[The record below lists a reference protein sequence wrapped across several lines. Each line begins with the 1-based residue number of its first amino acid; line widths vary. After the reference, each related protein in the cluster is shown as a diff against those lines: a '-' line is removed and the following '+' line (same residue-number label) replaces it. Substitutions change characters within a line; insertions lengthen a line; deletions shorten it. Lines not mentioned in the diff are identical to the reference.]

1 MPTLI
6 IKLRDAVERV
16 QLIRDIAAQEM
27 RLRMIVAEWGE
38 PEDPANRQ
46 VQYPSAMVDLTRLL
60 SSNEEMSAYSDET
73 LAVPYLIIP
82 RPGSRAFPAA
92 PGTGN
97 NNPFFT
103 TLYPNISFHSQDI
116 PREFTIRTFQEA
128 NPAGVPGGGLEEQP
142 FDDAACH
149 HITLYFDYKT
159 TDVMR

>member
-6 IKLRDAVERV
+6 IKLRDAVENV

-38 PEDPANRQ
+38 PTNVADRQ

-82 RPGSRAFPAA
+82 RPGSRPAA
-92 PGTGN
+92 DPGN
-97 NNPFFT
+97 PNPFFT

-128 NPAGVPGGGLEEQP
+128 NPGGVPGGGLEEQP